1 MSIVVAK
8 IKEILKESKMSVR
21 ELARRSEIAQTTM
34 CRYLTTDT
42 EIPVGKLESIAKAL
56 GVTPG
61 YLMGYGTDVSFAS
74 KLIGVIKPISKQKLP
89 MLGNVACGEPI
100 FADEHHD
107 SLVET
112 GCSIDADFCLVAKGD
127 SMINARIFDG
137 DILFVKSQSSVDNGD
152 IAVVLID
159 DEATVKRVYI
169 DYNDDNT
176 VSMLTLIPENPMYRP
191 MRYMGHKLESVRI
204 LGKVVAGQYRVR

>member
-1 MSIVVAK
+1 MGTVVNK
-8 IKEILKESKMSVR
+8 IKETLKEHRMSVR
-21 ELARRSEIAQTTM
+21 ELARRAEIPQTTM
-34 CRYLTTDT
+34 NRYLTTDT
-42 EIPVGKLESIAKAL
+42 EIPVGKLDSIAKVL

-61 YLMGYGTDVSFAS
+61 YLMGYGMDVSYAS
-74 KLIGVIKPISKQKLP
+74 KLVGVIKPISKQKLP
-89 MLGNVACGEPI
+89 VLGNVACGEPI
-100 FADEHHD
+100 FADEHHESYIESD
-107 SLVET
+107 ND
-112 GCSIDADFCLVAKGD
+112 IDADFCLVAKGD

-137 DILFVKSQSSVDNGD
+137 DLLFVKSQSTVDNGD

-169 DYNDDNT
+169 EHNSDNT

-191 MRYMGHKLESVRI
+191 MRYMGHNLDTVRI

>member
-1 MSIVVAK
+1 MSTVVDK
-8 IKEILKESKMSVR
+8 IKEMLKDNKMSVR

-42 EIPVGKLESIAKAL
+42 EIPVGKLENIAKAL

-61 YLMGYGTDVSFAS
+61 YLMGYGMDVPYAS
-74 KLIGVIKPISKQKLP
+74 KLVGTIKPISKQKLP
-89 MLGNVACGEPI
+89 VLGNVACGEPI
-100 FADEHHD
+100 FAEEHHESYIEAGND
-107 SLVET
+107 
-112 GCSIDADFCLVAKGD
+112 IDADFCLVAKGD

-137 DILFVKSQSSVDNGD
+137 DLLFVKSQSTVDNGD

-169 DYNDDNT
+169 DYNDNNT
-176 VSMLTLIPENPMYRP
+176 VSMLTLIPENPMYKP
-191 MRYMGHKLESVRI
+191 MRYMGHTLDSVRI
-204 LGKVVAGQYRVR
+204 LGKVIAGQYRVR